1 MNFHRIDFDK
11 MNVCK
16 TSFDVMF
23 CLGLLLYVTYEFTI
37 FCRYDESQYAVGVLK
52 SEIGEHKLHS
62 NQVNSFAAYTF
73 VIIIISFAQTCMS
86 LKVCHF

>member
-1 MNFHRIDFDK
+1 M
-11 MNVCK
+11 
-16 TSFDVMF
+16 SLQ
-23 CLGLLLYVTYEFTI
+23 CLQLSYEFTI
-37 FCRYDESQYAVGVLK
+37 FCRYSESQDVVGVLK

-73 VIIIISFAQTCMS
+73 VIIIISFAQTCTMS